1 MCHPAEVRFRLL
13 CNPIYGFCMFNVIT
27 ACPRRRR
34 ACIEWLGATRR
45 NSNMKTLRTQ
55 IILTMALGALALLAG
70 WFSHL
75 ALTDIYHGEAD
86 VALEWR
92 IIQVSAAVIL
102 LFVGSA
108 LVTLG
113 RTLKHVA

>member
-1 MCHPAEVRFRLL
+1 
-13 CNPIYGFCMFNVIT
+13 
-27 ACPRRRR
+27 
-34 ACIEWLGATRR
+34 
-45 NSNMKTLRTQ
+45 
-55 IILTMALGALALLAG
+55 LLAG
-70 WFSHL
+70 LFSHL

-92 IIQVSAAVIL
+92 IVQLSAVVIL

-108 LVTLG
+108 LITMG